1 MVKTYLKE
9 KNLEFEEIDVS
20 SDQEK
25 MQEMVAK
32 SKHSSVPVIDIE
44 GDIIVGFKP
53 TLIKEA
59 LESMKMD
66 DETKNAMSK
75 NMLFDLMEQ

>member
-1 MVKTYLKE
+1 
-9 KNLEFEEIDVS
+9 
-20 SDQEK
+20 
-25 MQEMVAK
+25 MVAK